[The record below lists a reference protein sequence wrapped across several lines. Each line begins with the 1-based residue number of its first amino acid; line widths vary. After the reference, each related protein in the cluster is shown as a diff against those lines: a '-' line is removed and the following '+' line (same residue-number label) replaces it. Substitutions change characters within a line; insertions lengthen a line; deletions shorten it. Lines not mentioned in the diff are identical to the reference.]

1 VSSQE
6 DEEQAAA
13 GGALSEL
20 EAALVRALA
29 TVPREQVVRTIV
41 TSLPVELHLDESTP
55 LHGGRVQKVSVSMP
69 EELAEA
75 VRARAGAGG
84 FSRYVSEVV
93 EREIRHER
101 LGRLLDELEA
111 EFGQVPP
118 EIREQTRREWPN
130 YEEDEDEDQ

>member
-1 VSSQE
+1 VSNTE
-6 DEEQAAA
+6 GEQQPAS

-20 EAALVRALA
+20 EAALLRAIA
-29 TVPREQVVRTIV
+29 SVPRDQIV
-41 TSLPVELHLDESTP
+41 KCVATALPVDFFVDESAP
-55 LHGGRVQKVSVSMP
+55 LHGGRVRKVSVSMP
-69 EELAEA
+69 EELADA
-75 VRARAGAGG
+75 VRSRVGAGG

-101 LGRLLDELEA
+101 LGHLLDELEA
-111 EFGQVPP
+111 EYGPVPP